1 VCDHRP
7 VNDLI
12 ALGVLITIE
21 PLPVIGFIVVLS
33 TDRGVRNGAAFI
45 AGWILCLIAIVVA
58 TVAVTGG
65 KPPSSG
71 STPSQAV
78 DVLTIAIGAFLLGF
92 AAQRR
97 RRPPVAYRKR
107 PAWMDRV
114 DRMKAP
120 SAATLGVLLQPWPIV
135 AAGAASVAQA
145 DLSNAAQVVQ
155 LVLFVLLASSSLLT
169 MEIYSIAS
177 PDAARAKLDSLRE
190 WLDTNRDRGLVVI
203 SGALGIW
210 LIAKGFYQ
218 LF

>member
-1 VCDHRP
+1 MD
-7 VNDLI
+7 DLV
-12 ALGVLITIE
+12 AMGVLIAIE

-45 AGWILCLIAIVVA
+45 AGWVLCLIAIIVA
-58 TVAVTGG
+58 TLALTGG

-78 DVLTIAIGAFLLGF
+78 DVVTIAIGAFLVGF

-97 RRPPVAYRKR
+97 RRPPVANRTR

-120 SAATLGVLLQPWPIV
+120 SAALLGVLLQPWPIV

-145 DLSNAAQVVQ
+145 DLSKAAQVAQ
-155 LVLFVLLASSSLLT
+155 LVIFVVLASSSLLA
-169 MEIYSIAS
+169 MEIYSATS
-177 PDAARAKLDSLRE
+177 PEAARAKLDALRQ
-190 WLDTNRDRGLVVI
+190 WLDANRDRGLVVV

-210 LIAKGFYQ
+210 LIAKGVYQ

>member
-1 VCDHRP
+1 
-7 VNDLI
+7 VNDLV
-12 ALGVLITIE
+12 AMGVLIAIE

-45 AGWILCLIAIVVA
+45 AGWVLCLIAIIVA
-58 TVAVTGG
+58 TLAITGG

-97 RRPPVAYRKR
+97 RRPPVANRKR

-114 DRMKAP
+114 DRMHAP
-120 SAATLGVLLQPWPIV
+120 SAALVGVLLQPWPIV
-135 AAGAASVAQA
+135 AAAAASVAQA
-145 DLSNAAQVVQ
+145 DLSHAAQVVQ
-155 LVLFVLLASSSLLT
+155 LVLFVVLASSSLLA
-169 MEIYSIAS
+169 MEIYSATS
-177 PDAARAKLDSLRE
+177 PEGARAKLDALRQ

-210 LIAKGFYQ
+210 LIAKGLYQ